1 MTTKQKY
8 TELIKSEAKRLGFIS
23 CGISKSQFLEEEAP
37 RLEKWLNKNMHG
49 EMKYMENH
57 FDKRLDTT
65 KLVLDSKSVI
75 SLLYNYYPSEE
86 LNNENSPKISKYA
99 YGNDYHFVVKDKV
112 NELLYYIREN
122 IGDVSGRAF
131 VDSAPILE
139 KAWAAKSGL
148 GWVGKNSNLI
158 TKKVGSFYFITELII
173 DLDLVNDHTETD
185 HCGSCT
191 A

>member
-1 MTTKQKY
+1 LTTKQKY
-8 TELIKSEAKRLGFIS
+8 TELIKSEANRLGFIS

-57 FDKRLDTT
+57 FDKRLDTR
-65 KLVLDSKSVI
+65 KLVSDSKSVI
-75 SLLYNYYPSEE
+75 SLLYNYYPTEE
-86 LNNENSPKISKYA
+86 LSVENSPKISKYA

-112 NELLYYIREN
+112 KELLYFIREN
-122 IGDVSGRAF
+122 IGEVSGRAF

-139 KAWAAKSGL
+139 KAWAAK
-148 GWVGKNSNLI
+148 V
-158 TKKVGSFYFITELII
+158 
-173 DLDLVNDHTETD
+173 
-185 HCGSCT
+185 